1 MHYIRKVL
9 KIESSDGKNDASFV
23 CAKEWFGTRN
33 RRNPCGLCSS
43 PLKLVFIQQIDFS
56 SKKQHNWTK
65 IRGVGRKEEALDLHE
80 VRRKTSEDFITAYL
94 RSDVGD
100 FELEL
105 TWLKD
110 YPDGYGGRFCRKLI
124 NIYYLER
131 RVDAK
136 QKSTKKECEELKQ
149 KRNIIP

>member
-1 MHYIRKVL
+1 M
-9 KIESSDGKNDASFV
+9 
-23 CAKEWFGTRN
+23 
-33 RRNPCGLCSS
+33 
-43 PLKLVFIQQIDFS
+43 
-56 SKKQHNWTK
+56 
-65 IRGVGRKEEALDLHE
+65 
-80 VRRKTSEDFITAYL
+80 RRKTSEDFITAYL

-149 KRNIIP
+149 KINIIP